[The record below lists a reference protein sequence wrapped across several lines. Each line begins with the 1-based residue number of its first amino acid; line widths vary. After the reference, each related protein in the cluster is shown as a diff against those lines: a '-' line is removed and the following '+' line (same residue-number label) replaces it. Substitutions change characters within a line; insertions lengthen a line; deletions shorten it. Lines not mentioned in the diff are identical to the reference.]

1 MSVLSSSVLCVEDS
15 QTDRFLI
22 RRALR
27 AVAPSLNM
35 DEAESVHDA
44 VNYLNQESS
53 EGRAPVW
60 VFIDLNLPD
69 GSGLEVVRQTRQLVG
84 LERLPLI
91 ILSTSNDAHDVEQ
104 AFALGVN
111 AYICKPDRIDDL
123 KEVIR
128 GLSTLFKA
136 PGRHPYAF

>member
-1 MSVLSSSVLCVEDS
+1 MGVLSSSVLCVEDS

-27 AVAPSLNM
+27 AVAPSLKM
-35 DEAESVHDA
+35 AEAESVHDA

-69 GSGLEVVRQTRQLVG
+69 GSGLEVVRQTRKLVG

-128 GLSTLFKA
+128 SLSTLFKT